1 MTEPIGQLANIWNVT
16 DGFMLSNGQCYF
28 PLSTRYVTTANTI
41 PSIYQNRDAVATDA
55 KKKFQKGPFRNVTIP
70 GSQAKG

>member
-1 MTEPIGQLANIWNVT
+1 
-16 DGFMLSNGQCYF
+16 MLSNGQCYF

-55 KKKFQKGPFRNVTIP
+55 KKKFQKGPFRNVTVP
-70 GSQAKG
+70 GSQAKDNTEKVDMMLLSMVSY